1 MSDSVHVLGGP
12 DLSLTL
18 GRSLSCILTELS
30 QQQRFLQSSN
40 EKSKEHTVGAQW
52 LTLELKNK
60 NPNYSPKKTQLWI
73 LKTNQST
80 ISVPT
85 SAWVLL
91 LQTRA
96 SSHQVWL
103 PWLSKASAR
112 TSLPCAYSAKAPL
125 IGKTGGSTLLT
136 QASPSFTNVSAHIYL
151 LFPLAWGFPDTNSL
165 LKIPSAHIW
174 DGHLPNPGRAAAFV
188 LTPAQHSPE
197 SLRIRSRFHLSLWQQ
212 FHEIQVA
219 DISVNTVVFEGI
231 LSLFGQQ

>member
-40 EKSKEHTVGAQW
+40 EKSKGHTIGAQW

-91 LQTRA
+91 LQTEQVAIKSGCHGCPRPA
-96 SSHQVWL
+96 LGLLCRVRTVPRPRWSGRQEAALCWHKRLPPLQTYQLTSIFCSPLLGVSQIQTHCSKSHQ
-103 PWLSKASAR
+103 P
-112 TSLPCAYSAKAPL
+112 TSEMATYQTLAEQPPL
-125 IGKTGGSTLLT
+125 CWPQPNTAQSHWESVLDSTYLYGNNSMRYKLLI
-136 QASPSFTNVSAHIYL
+136 FL
-151 LFPLAWGFPDTNSL
+151 
-165 LKIPSAHIW
+165 
-174 DGHLPNPGRAAAFV
+174 
-188 LTPAQHSPE
+188 
-197 SLRIRSRFHLSLWQQ
+197 
-212 FHEIQVA
+212 
-219 DISVNTVVFEGI
+219 
-231 LSLFGQQ
+231 

>member
-1 MSDSVHVLGGP
+1 MSDSVLVLGGP

-40 EKSKEHTVGAQW
+40 EKSKGHTVGAQW
-52 LTLELKNK
+52 LTQELKNK

-125 IGKTGGSTLLT
+125 IGKTEGGTLLT
-136 QASPSFTNVSAHIYL
+136 PPLQTYQLTSIFC
-151 LFPLAWGFPDTNSL
+151 FPLLGVSQIQTHCSKSHQPTSEMATYQTLAEQPPLCWPQPNTTQSHWESVLDSTYLYGNNSMRYKL
-165 LKIPSAHIW
+165 LIF
-174 DGHLPNPGRAAAFV
+174 L
-188 LTPAQHSPE
+188 
-197 SLRIRSRFHLSLWQQ
+197 
-212 FHEIQVA
+212 
-219 DISVNTVVFEGI
+219 
-231 LSLFGQQ
+231 

>member
-1 MSDSVHVLGGP
+1 MSDFVLVLGGP

-40 EKSKEHTVGAQW
+40 EKSKGHTVGAQW
-52 LTLELKNK
+52 LTQELKNK

-125 IGKTGGSTLLT
+125 IGKTGGGTLLT
-136 QASPSFTNVSAHIYL
+136 PPLQMYQLTSIFCSPLLGVSQIQTHCSKSHQPTSEMATYQTLAEQPPLCWPQPNTAQSHWESVLDSTYL
-151 LFPLAWGFPDTNSL
+151 YGNNSMRYKL
-165 LKIPSAHIW
+165 LIF
-174 DGHLPNPGRAAAFV
+174 L
-188 LTPAQHSPE
+188 
-197 SLRIRSRFHLSLWQQ
+197 
-212 FHEIQVA
+212 
-219 DISVNTVVFEGI
+219 
-231 LSLFGQQ
+231 